1 MEDAFVYPINYD
13 TGFNESLVSVFTL
26 LPILIQV
33 LAGHTTS
40 SPLNQI
46 VIQW

>member
-13 TGFNESLVSVFTL
+13 TGFNESPVSVFTSL
-26 LPILIQV
+26 TILIQV
-33 LAGHTTS
+33 LADHTTS

-46 VIQW
+46 VTQW